1 MKGLSPENNETL
13 NENEDSVTS
22 VIQNEPLKDD
32 ESPETQSMSFPV
44 NKEETSTNNEQIKKL
59 NKQVSWGDTQDAKNE
74 SSDSGDESSQED
86 ENSEKMNICDTCSLE
101 IKSCNCDSGVVLDDQ
116 CSKKEKDS
124 KTEVM
129 EDETKEK
136 EKDVEPGKF
145 DGVFSDTDDSEASG
159 ER

>member
-1 MKGLSPENNETL
+1 MKGLDPEDNGYL
-13 NENEDSVTS
+13 DENEDSATS
-22 VIQNEPLKDD
+22 VIQNGPLKDD
-32 ESPETQSMSFPV
+32 QSPETQSKTLLV
-44 NKEETSTNNEQIKKL
+44 NKVETSTDSKQIKKL

-86 ENSEKMNICDTCSLE
+86 ENSNITCETCSLN
-101 IKSCNCDSGVVLDDQ
+101 IKCCNCDSGVALDHQ
-116 CSKKEKDS
+116 CTKKEKDS
-124 KTEVM
+124 ETE
-129 EDETKEK
+129 EIENETKEK